1 MHDFW
6 TISTATMMY
15 TRSQN
20 YTNMVV
26 GEHGIQTFEVVVVML
41 LSIDVFVP
49 TSAHP
54 LLILDK

>member
-1 MHDFW
+1 
-6 TISTATMMY
+6 
-15 TRSQN
+15 
-20 YTNMVV
+20 MVV
-26 GEHGIQTFEVVVVML
+26 DEHEIQAFGVVIVVL